1 MTVNEFCAKYDMKP
15 KTVYKRIAYNKN
27 GKLAGHVVKEKG
39 KPISFDKY
47 AENFLKSVQV
57 KINELEEDV
66 IRTVEENDSLKDKVY
81 ELEFDNSELKSAF
94 DSSEAKITALK
105 ANLEKN
111 RTEIAELKAG
121 IDERDNTISDLYSE
135 IEHLK
140 SELEAEKNKS
150 IIEHLRGKGK

>member
-1 MTVNEFCAKYDMKP
+1 MTVNEFCAKYGMKP

-27 GKLAGHVVKEKG
+27 GKLAGHVTKERG
-39 KPISFDKY
+39 KPINFDGY

-57 KINELEEDV
+57 KINELEDDV
-66 IRTVEENDSLKDKVY
+66 IRTARENDSLKDKVC

-94 DSSEAKITALK
+94 DSSE
-105 ANLEKN
+105 
-111 RTEIAELKAG
+111 TEITELKAG
-121 IDERDNTISDLYSE
+121 IEERDNTISNLECE

-140 SELEAEKNKS
+140 SKLEAEKNKS

>member
-1 MTVNEFCAKYDMKP
+1 MTVNEFCAKYGMKP

-39 KPISFDKY
+39 KPISFDGY

-57 KINELEEDV
+57 KIIELEDDV
-66 IRTVEENDSLKDKVY
+66 IRTVEENDNLKDKVC

-94 DSSEAKITALK
+94 DSSEKEVTELK

-111 RTEIAELKAG
+111 KTEISKLKAG
-121 IDERDNTISDLYSE
+121 IEERDNTISDLYSE
-135 IEHLK
+135 VERLK
-140 SELEAEKNKS
+140 SELETEKNKS

>member
-1 MTVNEFCAKYDMKP
+1 MTVNEFCAKYGMKP

-39 KPISFDKY
+39 KPISFDEY

-57 KINELEEDV
+57 KISELEDDV
-66 IRTVEENDSLKDKVY
+66 IRTARENDSLKDKVC

-94 DSSEAKITALK
+94 DISETKITALK

-111 RTEIAELKAG
+111 RTEIAELKAV
-121 IDERDNTISDLYSE
+121 IEERDNTISALENE
-135 IEHLK
+135 IERLK
-140 SELEAEKNKS
+140 SQLEAGKNKS
-150 IIEHLRGKGK
+150 IIKHLRGKGK